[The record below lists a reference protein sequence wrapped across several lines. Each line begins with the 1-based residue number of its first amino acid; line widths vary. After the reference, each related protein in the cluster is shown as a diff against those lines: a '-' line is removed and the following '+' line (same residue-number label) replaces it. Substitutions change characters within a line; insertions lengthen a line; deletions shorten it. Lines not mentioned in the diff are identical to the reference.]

1 MQNVRIAYQLYSAR
15 EEAAKNLSGVLK
27 TLRDQGYEGVEF
39 AGFYGHSAEE
49 VKALLNEYGLTAVS
63 SHVPLESLKND
74 IFGVISF
81 HQKIGCPLIAIPYLA
96 EADRPGNRA
105 FAELIPAIYRIGSL
119 CREAGIQ
126 LLYHNHDFE
135 FEPFNGGYMLDFLY
149 QAVPA
154 DLLQT
159 ELDTCWARYAGVDPA
174 EYLMQYKGRAPVV
187 HIKDFVGFKG
197 DTSPYH
203 LIGLAENP
211 NASIAQFSYRPLGMG
226 VQNLPAIVS
235 AAKEAGAKWLIIE
248 QDQSPDRPPLEAS
261 AISIDYLKKII

>member
-1 MQNVRIAYQLYSAR
+1 MHNFMIAYQLYSAR
-15 EEAAKNLSGVLK
+15 EEAAKDLSGVLK
-27 TLRDQGYEGVEF
+27 TLRAQGYEGVEF
-39 AGFYGHSAEE
+39 AGFYNHSADE
-49 VKALLNEYGLTAVS
+49 VKALLEEHGLTAVS
-63 SHVPLESLKND
+63 SHVPLEALRED
-74 IFGVISF
+74 IFGVISY

-96 EADRPGNRA
+96 EGDRPGSPA
-105 FAELIPAIYRIGSL
+105 FAELIQAIYRIGSL

-154 DLLQT
+154 SLLQT
-159 ELDTCWARYAGVDPA
+159 ELDTCWVKYAGVDPA
-174 EYLMQYKGRAPVV
+174 AYLMKYKGRAPVV
-187 HIKDFVGFKG
+187 HVKDFVGFKG

-226 VQNLPAIVS
+226 VQDLPAIVS

-261 AISIDYLKKII
+261 AISIDYLKKIV